1 VVLAGLPA
9 SLLVFAMG
17 RTMAALMVFAVLFG
31 TANGLVTIV
40 RGGLLPQYFGRA
52 HIGRI
57 SGAMSALGLLS
68 RSAAPLVAAWLLLVL
83 PGYDELLLALA
94 ALAVLAVLAFWRARP
109 PAR

>member
-1 VVLAGLPA
+1 
-9 SLLVFAMG
+9 
-17 RTMAALMVFAVLFG
+17 MVFAVLFG